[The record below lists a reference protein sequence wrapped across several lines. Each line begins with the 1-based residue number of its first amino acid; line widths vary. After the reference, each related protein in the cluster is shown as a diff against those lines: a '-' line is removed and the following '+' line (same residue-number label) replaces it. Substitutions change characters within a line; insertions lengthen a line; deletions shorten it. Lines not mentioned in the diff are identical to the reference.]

1 MCQLEHAAKL
11 ERMSTADPTEVVV
24 VAIDRVLR
32 SVVGI
37 TSPSP
42 VPIAKSQVHQVLIAI
57 GHVRQAELV
66 LPVADILLWRV
77 VILPPVIAACIEMV
91 ELSWTEDM
99 VPAKPQDV
107 SILMQIVIVRIQ
119 TGQRCRSIRAGD
131 NRFAIVAVVAGNAVL
146 LRKAVI
152 ALDAPLVDRADV
164 RTLGDH
170 IVVGYVTDCPRS
182 GAGVRR

>member
-42 VPIAKSQVHQVLIAI
+42 VPIAKSQVHQVLIAT

-66 LPVADILLWRV
+66 SPVADILLWRV

-107 SILMQIVIVRIQ
+107 SILMQFFLFRMP
-119 TGQRCRSIRAGD
+119 TATHCHTLSLHD
-131 NRFAIVAVVAGNAVL
+131 
-146 LRKAVI
+146 
-152 ALDAPLVDRADV
+152 ALP
-164 RTLGDH
+164 
-170 IVVGYVTDCPRS
+170 I
-182 GAGVRR
+182 

>member
-66 LPVADILLWRV
+66 LPVADIFLWRGGSFPPGCSSCVAKGV
-77 VILPPVIAACIEMV
+77 VYCAEEIF
-91 ELSWTEDM
+91 
-99 VPAKPQDV
+99 PAKTQD
-107 SILMQIVIVRIQ
+107 
-119 TGQRCRSIRAGD
+119 
-131 NRFAIVAVVAGNAVL
+131 
-146 LRKAVI
+146 
-152 ALDAPLVDRADV
+152 
-164 RTLGDH
+164 
-170 IVVGYVTDCPRS
+170 
-182 GAGVRR
+182 

>member
-42 VPIAKSQVHQVLIAI
+42 VPIARSQVHQVLIAI

-66 LPVADILLWRV
+66 LPVGDILLWRV
-77 VILPPVIAACIEMV
+77 LRVPPVLVACIERAS
-91 ELSWTEDM
+91 LIWT
-99 VPAKPQDV
+99 Q
-107 SILMQIVIVRIQ
+107 
-119 TGQRCRSIRAGD
+119 
-131 NRFAIVAVVAGNAVL
+131 
-146 LRKAVI
+146 
-152 ALDAPLVDRADV
+152 
-164 RTLGDH
+164 H
-170 IVVGYVTDCPRS
+170 IVPG
-182 GAGVRR
+182 